1 MARRS
6 HPRTAL
12 AWLALAA
19 MELGCARSTSAP
31 AHRLDAESYPVELR
45 AVAAEIEPIYTAYP
59 DDASVLY
66 QLAALQARAG
76 RRDDAIATLRRM
88 AAAESGV
95 DPRARDGFQSLVDDP
110 EYRAL
115 VAAIRAANP
124 PVRRA
129 TVRHVL
135 DEADLVPE
143 GIAWSTQ
150 TRRLYL
156 GSAKGKIIS
165 IADDGIPTRFGPPGP
180 DSLGIVGGLRVDD
193 ARGELWAAAS
203 HGGRPAVYRLRLTTG
218 ERLGVYDMPYRI
230 NDVAVAPDGMVYG
243 TGTDSNAVVA
253 IDRDRAP
260 TQILVRGPTIGSPN
274 GIAASPDGR
283 FLFVA
288 TWHGIVRVDRQTR
301 AMVRLAQSRRIA
313 SGCLDGLYLERE
325 DAIIGVQNCV
335 HSTGRVLRFT
345 LNAARDSI
353 ERADVLES
361 YNPLFESITTAAV
374 AGDTLFFVAN
384 VQFRKMGTSN
394 PFSPLQVLSLP
405 LQ

>member
-1 MARRS
+1 
-6 HPRTAL
+6 
-12 AWLALAA
+12 
-19 MELGCARSTSAP
+19 MELGCARATSAP
-31 AHRLDAESYPVELR
+31 AHRLDAESYPAELR
-45 AVAAEIEPIYTAYP
+45 ALAAEIQPIYAAYP

-156 GSAKGKIIS
+156 GSVKGKIITV
-165 IADDGIPTRFGPPGP
+165 AGDGTPTRFGPPGP

-193 ARGELWAAAS
+193 ERGELWAAAS
-203 HGGRPAVYRLRLTTG
+203 QHGRPAVYRFRLTTG

-230 NDVAVAPDGMVYG
+230 NDVAVAPDGMAYG
-243 TGTDSNAVVA
+243 TGTDSNAIIS
-253 IDRDRAP
+253 IDRERAA
-260 TQILVRGPTIGSPN
+260 QIMVRGPSIGSPN
-274 GIAASPDGR
+274 GIAASRDRR

-301 AMVRLAQSRRIA
+301 ATARLAQSRRIA

-325 DAIIGVQNCV
+325 DRIIGVQNCV

-405 LQ
+405 LR